1 MSRFERDQHQ
11 PSDSPVDPAREA
23 PAPIA
28 PSSEADES
36 AAHIAE
42 LVRRTTEAKGKPAAS
57 YVARPDVTMAQAPPT
72 PTRQIP
78 RPDVAPIAAPDASPI
93 AAPDASPISLPD
105 DVTPRPAMRA
115 PSRLMTWLPS
125 RLTTSPPSR
134 LTTWPPSQKSLAIA
148 GVLVVLLIGGGVAL
162 SHPSGSAATPPASA
176 AQAVAPAGYVVKV
189 TDAITDCAGHS
200 RGKTQVSFKAE
211 NCLKA
216 TRLLA
221 TGEVGGRP
229 VLFVVSR
236 IQMAT
241 GEAAA
246 SVKQVLDGNGTGNLN
261 DLLRDGMTYPG
272 APAKMPISGYASLQ
286 TGTVVTVAEA
296 GFVDDGRSSNTDPAL
311 RTAATAVA
319 TRVSAQG

>member
-1 MSRFERDQHQ
+1 MSRFEQDQNQ
-11 PSDSPVDPAREA
+11 PSDSSVDPAREA
-23 PAPIA
+23 PAPMA

-42 LVRRTTEAKGKPAAS
+42 LVRRTTEAKGKPAPS
-57 YVARPDVTMAQAPPT
+57 HVARPDVTMAQAPPT

-78 RPDVAPIAAPDASPI
+78 RPAVTSTAAPAVSPI
-93 AAPDASPISLPD
+93 AAPAVAPIPLD
-105 DVTPRPAMRA
+105 DVTPRPALRA
-115 PSRLMTWLPS
+115 PSRLATWLPS
-125 RLTTSPPSR
+125 RVMAWSPSR
-134 LTTWPPSQKSLAIA
+134 LTTWPPSRKTLAVT
-148 GVLVVLLIGGGVAL
+148 GVLVVLLIGGGAAL

-176 AQAVAPAGYVVKV
+176 VQAVAPAGYVVKV

-296 GFVDDGRSSNTDPAL
+296 GFVDGRSSNTDPAL
-311 RTAATAVA
+311 RAAAAAVA
-319 TRVSAQG
+319 TKVSAQA

>member
-1 MSRFERDQHQ
+1 MSRFERDQNQ
-11 PSDSPVDPAREA
+11 PNDSSVDPAREA
-23 PAPIA
+23 SAPGAPI
-28 PSSEADES
+28 SEADES

-42 LVRRTTEAKGKPAAS
+42 LVRRTTEAKGKPAPS

-78 RPDVAPIAAPDASPI
+78 RPDVVPI
-93 AAPDASPISLPD
+93 AAPDASPISPPD
-105 DVTPRPAMRA
+105 DVTSRPAMRA

-125 RLTTSPPSR
+125 RVMAWSPSRLMAWPPSR
-134 LTTWPPSQKSLAIA
+134 RTLAVT

-176 AQAVAPAGYVVKV
+176 VQAVAPAGYVVKV

-241 GEAAA
+241 GAAAA

-286 TGTVVTVAEA
+286 TGAVVTVAEA
-296 GFVDDGRSSNTDPAL
+296 GFVDGRSSNTDPAL
-311 RTAATAVA
+311 RAAAAAVA
-319 TRVSAQG
+319 TRGSPQA

>member
-1 MSRFERDQHQ
+1 MSRFERDQNQ
-11 PSDSPVDPAREA
+11 PSDSAVDPAREA
-23 PAPIA
+23 PGQVAPM
-28 PSSEADES
+28 SEADES

-42 LVRRTTEAKGKPAAS
+42 LVRRTTEAKGKPRPS
-57 YVARPDVTMAQAPPT
+57 YVPRPDVTMAQAPPT
-72 PTRQIP
+72 PTRKIP
-78 RPDVAPIAAPDASPI
+78 LPTVTPVAAPTVTPVAAPTVTPVAAPDAP
-93 AAPDASPISLPD
+93 PISPPD
-105 DVTPRPAMRA
+105 DVTSHPAMRA
-115 PSRLMTWLPS
+115 PSRLTTWLPS
-125 RLTTSPPSR
+125 RLMAWPPSR
-134 LTTWPPSQKSLAIA
+134 ETLAIA

-176 AQAVAPAGYVVKV
+176 VQAVAPAGYVVKV
-189 TDAITDCAGHS
+189 TNSITDCAGHS

-211 NCLKA
+211 NCVKA

-241 GEAAA
+241 AEAAA
-246 SVKQVLDGNGTGNLN
+246 SVKRVLDGNGTGNLN

-286 TGTVVTVAEA
+286 MGTVVTVAEA
-296 GFVDDGRSSNTDPAL
+296 GFIDGRSSNTDPAL
-311 RTAATAVA
+311 RAAAAAVA
-319 TRVSAQG
+319 TRVSTQP

>member
-1 MSRFERDQHQ
+1 M
-11 PSDSPVDPAREA
+11 
-23 PAPIA
+23 
-28 PSSEADES
+28 
-36 AAHIAE
+36 
-42 LVRRTTEAKGKPAAS
+42 
-57 YVARPDVTMAQAPPT
+57 
-72 PTRQIP
+72 
-78 RPDVAPIAAPDASPI
+78 
-93 AAPDASPISLPD
+93 
-105 DVTPRPAMRA
+105 
-115 PSRLMTWLPS
+115 
-125 RLTTSPPSR
+125 
-134 LTTWPPSQKSLAIA
+134 
-148 GVLVVLLIGGGVAL
+148 AL
-162 SHPSGSAATPPASA
+162 SRPSGSTATPPAPT

-246 SVKQVLDGNGTGNLN
+246 SVKRVLDGNGTGNLN

-272 APAKMPISGYASLQ
+272 APAKMPISGYASVQ

-296 GFVDDGRSSNTDPAL
+296 GFIDGRSSNTDPAL
-311 RTAATAVA
+311 RAAAAAVA
-319 TRVSAQG
+319 TKVSAQA

>member
-1 MSRFERDQHQ
+1 MSRFERDQNQ
-11 PSDSPVDPAREA
+11 PNDSSVDPAREA
-23 PAPIA
+23 PGPIA

-42 LVRRTTEAKGKPAAS
+42 LVRRTTEAKGKPAPS

-93 AAPDASPISLPD
+93 SPPD
-105 DVTPRPAMRA
+105 DVTSRPAMRA
-115 PSRLMTWLPS
+115 PSRVMAWSPSRLMTW
-125 RLTTSPPSR
+125 PPSR
-134 LTTWPPSQKSLAIA
+134 LTIWPLSRKALAIA

-162 SHPSGSAATPPASA
+162 SHPSGSTATPPASA
-176 AQAVAPAGYVVKV
+176 VQAVAPAGYVVKV

-241 GEAAA
+241 GAAAA

-311 RTAATAVA
+311 RSAAAEVA
-319 TRVSAQG
+319 TRVSTQG

>member
-1 MSRFERDQHQ
+1 MSRFEQEQDQS
-11 PSDSPVDPAREA
+11 PDSPVDPAREA

-42 LVRRTTEAKGKPAAS
+42 LVRRTTEAKGKPGPS
-57 YVARPDVTMAQAPPT
+57 YVARPDAAMAPAPPT

-78 RPDVAPIAAPDASPI
+78 APAVTPITAPAVT
-93 AAPDASPISLPD
+93 PISHLD
-105 DVTPRPAMRA
+105 DVTPRPATRT
-115 PSRLMTWLPS
+115 PSRLLAWSPS
-125 RLTTSPPSR
+125 K
-134 LTTWPPSQKSLAIA
+134 LTTWPPSPTTLAIA
-148 GVLVVLLIGGGVAL
+148 GVLLALLIGGGVAL
-162 SHPSGSAATPPASA
+162 SHPSDSATTPPASA
-176 AQAVAPAGYVVKV
+176 VQAVAPGGYVVQV
-189 TDAITDCAGHS
+189 TDSITDCAGHS
-200 RGKTQVSFKAE
+200 RGKAQVSFKAK
-211 NCLKA
+211 NCVRA

-236 IQMAT
+236 IQMTT

-296 GFVDDGRSSNTDPAL
+296 GFIDNGRSSNTDPAL
-311 RTAATAVA
+311 RAAAAAVA
-319 TRVSAQG
+319 TKVSTQA

>member
-1 MSRFERDQHQ
+1 MSRFERDQNR

-23 PAPIA
+23 PGPVA

-36 AAHIAE
+36 AARIAE
-42 LVRRTTEAKGKPAAS
+42 LVRRTTEAKGKPAPS

-78 RPDVAPIAAPDASPI
+78 QPAATPIAAPAVT
-93 AAPDASPISLPD
+93 PISPPD
-105 DVTPRPAMRA
+105 DVTPDQAMRA
-115 PSRLMTWLPS
+115 PSGLMTWLPS
-125 RLTTSPPSR
+125 RAMVWPPSR
-134 LTTWPPSQKSLAIA
+134 LTTWPPSRTTLAIA

-162 SHPSGSAATPPASA
+162 SHPSDSAATPPASA

-189 TDAITDCAGHS
+189 TDSITDCAGHS

-241 GEAAA
+241 GQAAA
-246 SVKQVLDGNGTGNLN
+246 SVKRVLDGNGTGNLN
-261 DLLRDGMTYPG
+261 DLLREGKTYPG
-272 APAKMPISGYASLQ
+272 APATMPNSGYASLQ
-286 TGTVVTVAEA
+286 TGAVVTVAEA
-296 GFVDDGRSSNTDPAL
+296 GFVDGGRSSNTDPAL
-311 RTAATAVA
+311 RAAATAVA
-319 TRVSAQG
+319 TRVSTQP

>member
-1 MSRFERDQHQ
+1 MSRFERDQNQ
-11 PSDSPVDPAREA
+11 ASDSPVDPAHEA
-23 PAPIA
+23 PAPVA
-28 PSSEADES
+28 PTSEADES

-42 LVRRTTEAKGKPAAS
+42 LVRRTTEAKGKPAPS
-57 YVARPDVTMAQAPPT
+57 SVARPDVTMAQAPPT

-78 RPDVAPIAAPDASPI
+78 RPAVAPIAAPAIAPT
-93 AAPDASPISLPD
+93 AAPDAPTISPVD
-105 DVTPRPAMRA
+105 DVTPPPAPRA
-115 PSRLMTWLPS
+115 
-125 RLTTSPPSR
+125 PSR
-134 LTTWPPSQKSLAIA
+134 LTTWPPSPKTLAIA

-162 SHPSGSAATPPASA
+162 SHPSGSAPTPPASA
-176 AQAVAPAGYVVKV
+176 VQAVAPAGYVVKV

-211 NCLKA
+211 NCVKA

-246 SVKQVLDGNGTGNLN
+246 SIKQVLDGSGTGNLN
-261 DLLRDGMTYPG
+261 DLLREGKTFPG
-272 APAKMPISGYASLQ
+272 APPTMPDSGYASARA
-286 TGTVVTVAEA
+286 GAVVLVAEA
-296 GFVDDGRSSNTDPAL
+296 GFSDGGPSSNDDPAL
-311 RTAATAVA
+311 REAAAKVA
-319 TRVSAQG
+319 AMLKTQG

>member
-1 MSRFERDQHQ
+1 MSRFERDQNQ
-11 PSDSPVDPAREA
+11 PNDSPVDPAREA
-23 PAPIA
+23 PAPVA
-28 PSSEADES
+28 PISEADES

-42 LVRRTTEAKGKPAAS
+42 LVRRTTERKGKPAPS

-93 AAPDASPISLPD
+93 SPPD

-115 PSRLMTWLPS
+115 PSRLMTWS
-125 RLTTSPPSR
+125 PSR
-134 LTTWPPSQKSLAIA
+134 LTTWPPSRRTLAIA
-148 GVLVVLLIGGGVAL
+148 GVLVVLLVGGGVAL
-162 SHPSGSAATPPASA
+162 SHPSGSAATRPASA
-176 AQAVAPAGYVVKV
+176 VQAVAPAGYVVKV

-211 NCLKA
+211 NCVKA

-241 GEAAA
+241 GAAAA

-311 RTAATAVA
+311 RAAAAAVA
-319 TRVSAQG
+319 TRVSTQA

>member
-1 MSRFERDQHQ
+1 MSRFERDQNQ

-23 PAPIA
+23 PGPIA

-42 LVRRTTEAKGKPAAS
+42 LVRRTTEAKGKPAPS
-57 YVARPDVTMAQAPPT
+57 NVARPDVTMAQAPPT

-78 RPDVAPIAAPDASPI
+78 APAVAPIAAPDASPTAPTEAPPI
-93 AAPDASPISLPD
+93 APPDHATSHPT
-105 DVTPRPAMRA
+105 TPA
-115 PSRLMTWLPS
+115 PSRVTTWWRSLLM
-125 RLTTSPPSR
+125 
-134 LTTWPPSQKSLAIA
+134 TWPPSRQTLAIA

-162 SHPSGSAATPPASA
+162 SHPSGSAATPPAA
-176 AQAVAPAGYVVKV
+176 AVQTVAPNAYVVQV
-189 TDAITDCAGHS
+189 TNAITDCAGHS
-200 RGKTQVSFKAE
+200 HGKAQVSFKAE

-236 IQMAT
+236 IQMPT
-241 GEAAA
+241 SEAAA
-246 SVKQVLDGNGTGNLN
+246 SIKRILDANGTGNLN
-261 DLLRDGMTYPG
+261 DLLREGKTYPG
-272 APAKMPISGYASLQ
+272 APVTMPISGYASLQ

-296 GFVDDGRSSNTDPAL
+296 GFVDSGRSSNTDPAL
-311 RTAATAVA
+311 RSAAAEVA
-319 TRVSAQG
+319 TRVSTQG

>member
-1 MSRFERDQHQ
+1 MH
-11 PSDSPVDPAREA
+11 
-23 PAPIA
+23 I
-28 PSSEADES
+28 SEADES

-42 LVRRTTEAKGKPAAS
+42 LVRRTTEAKAKPRPS
-57 YVARPDVTMAQAPPT
+57 SVAPPNATMAQAPPT

-78 RPDVAPIAAPDASPI
+78 APPVTPVAAPP
-93 AAPDASPISLPD
+93 AAPTSPPD
-105 DVTPRPAMRA
+105 DVTPPPAIRPQSRMMAWS
-115 PSRLMTWLPS
+115 PSRMTT
-125 RLTTSPPSR
+125 RLPSR
-134 LTTWPPSQKSLAIA
+134 LTTWPPSRSTLAVA
-148 GVLVVLLIGGGVAL
+148 GVLVVLLVGGGVAL
-162 SHPSGSAATPPASA
+162 SRPSGSTATPPAPTVQA
-176 AQAVAPAGYVVKV
+176 AAPAGYVVKV

-236 IQMAT
+236 IQMT
-241 GEAAA
+241 TSEAAA
-246 SVKQVLDGNGTGNLN
+246 SVKRVLDGNGTGNLN

-272 APAKMPISGYASLQ
+272 APAKMPVSGYASVQ

-296 GFVDDGRSSNTDPAL
+296 GFIDGRSSNTDPAL
-311 RTAATAVA
+311 RAAAAAVA
-319 TRVSAQG
+319 TKVSTQA

>member
-1 MSRFERDQHQ
+1 MSRFERDQNQ
-11 PSDSPVDPAREA
+11 PNDSSVDPAREA
-23 PAPIA
+23 PGPIA
-28 PSSEADES
+28 PNSEADES

-42 LVRRTTEAKGKPAAS
+42 LVRRTTEAKGKPAPS

-93 AAPDASPISLPD
+93 SPPD

-125 RLTTSPPSR
+125 RVMAWSPSR
-134 LTTWPPSQKSLAIA
+134 LTTWPPSRKTLAVT

-162 SHPSGSAATPPASA
+162 SHPSGSTATPPASA
-176 AQAVAPAGYVVKV
+176 VQAVAPAGYVVKV

-241 GEAAA
+241 GAAAA

-311 RTAATAVA
+311 RSAAAEVA
-319 TRVSAQG
+319 TRVSTQG

>member
-1 MSRFERDQHQ
+1 MSRSEQDQD
-11 PSDSPVDPAREA
+11 PASDSPVDPAHEA

-28 PSSEADES
+28 PTSEADES

-42 LVRRTTEAKGKPAAS
+42 LVRRTTEAKGKPSPS
-57 YVARPDVTMAQAPPT
+57 YVARPDVTTAQAPPT

-78 RPDVAPIAAPDASPI
+78 RPAVAPIAAPAVAPIAAPDAP
-93 AAPDASPISLPD
+93 PISPVD
-105 DVTPRPAMRA
+105 DVTPPPAPRA
-115 PSRLMTWLPS
+115 
-125 RLTTSPPSR
+125 PSR
-134 LTTWPPSQKSLAIA
+134 LTTWPPSPKTLAIA
-148 GVLVVLLIGGGVAL
+148 AVLVVLLIGGGVAL
-162 SHPSGSAATPPASA
+162 SHPSGSAPKPPASA
-176 AQAVAPAGYVVKV
+176 VQAVAPAGYVVKV

-200 RGKTQVSFKAE
+200 RGKAQVSFKAE
-211 NCLKA
+211 DCVKA

-246 SVKQVLDGNGTGNLN
+246 SIKQVLDGSGTGNLN

-272 APAKMPISGYASLQ
+272 APAKMPTSGYASLQ

-296 GFVDDGRSSNTDPAL
+296 GFIDNGRSSNTDPAL
-311 RTAATAVA
+311 RAAAAAVA
-319 TRVSAQG
+319 TKVSTQA

>member
-1 MSRFERDQHQ
+1 MSRFERDQNQ

-23 PAPIA
+23 PAQAAPI
-28 PSSEADES
+28 SEADES

-42 LVRRTTEAKGKPAAS
+42 LVRRTTEAKGKPRPS
-57 YVARPDVTMAQAPPT
+57 SVAPPNVTMAQAPPT
-72 PTRQIP
+72 PTRQVP
-78 RPDVAPIAAPDASPI
+78 RPTVTPVPAPPVTAVAAPTATPIAP
-93 AAPDASPISLPD
+93 PD
-105 DVTPRPAMRA
+105 DVTSRPAMRA
-115 PSRLMTWLPS
+115 PSRLMAWS
-125 RLTTSPPSR
+125 PSR
-134 LTTWPPSQKSLAIA
+134 LTTWPPSRLITWPLSRKALAIA

-162 SHPSGSAATPPASA
+162 SRPSGSTATPPAPT

-246 SVKQVLDGNGTGNLN
+246 SVKRVLDGNGTGNLN

-272 APAKMPISGYASLQ
+272 APAKMPISGYASVQ

-296 GFVDDGRSSNTDPAL
+296 GFIDGRSSNTDPAL
-311 RTAATAVA
+311 RAAAAAVA
-319 TRVSAQG
+319 TKVSAQA

>member
-1 MSRFERDQHQ
+1 MSRFERDQNQ
-11 PSDSPVDPAREA
+11 PNDSSVDPAREA
-23 PAPIA
+23 PGPIA

-42 LVRRTTEAKGKPAAS
+42 LVRRTTEAKGKPAPS

-78 RPDVAPIAAPDASPI
+78 RPDTAPIAAPAVAPIAAPD
-93 AAPDASPISLPD
+93 
-105 DVTPRPAMRA
+105 DVTSRPAMRA
-115 PSRLMTWLPS
+115 PSRVMAWSPS
-125 RLTTSPPSR
+125 RLM
-134 LTTWPPSQKSLAIA
+134 TWPPSRKTLAVT

-162 SHPSGSAATPPASA
+162 SHPSGSTATPPASA
-176 AQAVAPAGYVVKV
+176 VQAVAPAGYVVKV

-241 GEAAA
+241 GAAAA

-311 RTAATAVA
+311 RSAAAEVA
-319 TRVSAQG
+319 TRVSTQG

>member
-1 MSRFERDQHQ
+1 MSRFERDQNQ
-11 PSDSPVDPAREA
+11 PNDSSVDPAREA
-23 PAPIA
+23 PGPIA

-42 LVRRTTEAKGKPAAS
+42 LVRRTTEAKGKPAPS
-57 YVARPDVTMAQAPPT
+57 YVARPNVTMAQAPPT

-78 RPDVAPIAAPDASPI
+78 RPDTAPIAAPAVAPIAAPD
-93 AAPDASPISLPD
+93 
-105 DVTPRPAMRA
+105 DVTSRPAMRA
-115 PSRLMTWLPS
+115 PSRVMAWSPS
-125 RLTTSPPSR
+125 RLM
-134 LTTWPPSQKSLAIA
+134 TWPPSRKTLAVT

-162 SHPSGSAATPPASA
+162 SHPSGSTATPPASA
-176 AQAVAPAGYVVKV
+176 VQAVAPAGYVVKV

-241 GEAAA
+241 GAAAA

-311 RTAATAVA
+311 RSAAAEVA
-319 TRVSAQG
+319 TRVSTQG